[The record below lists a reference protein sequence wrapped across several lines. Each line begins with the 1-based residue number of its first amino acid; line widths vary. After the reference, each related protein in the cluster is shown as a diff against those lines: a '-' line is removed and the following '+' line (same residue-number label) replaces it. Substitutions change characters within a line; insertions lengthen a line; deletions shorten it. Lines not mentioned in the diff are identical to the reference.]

1 MWDIDT
7 WRTAAIASAAVGQ
20 TLFVAF
26 YCTLTWWRTFLGKAL
41 FSKALVF
48 AVLLD
53 IAVVGRVTDWP
64 HEQGTIVACYMLV
77 SAGIWLQLAAFIRQ
91 ARLDWATDTEA
102 TSRHLRRRRR
112 RRLPFGWGRERGSVT
127 PPAPRRSL
135 DP

>member
-7 WRTAAIASAAVGQ
+7 WRTVAITSAAVGQ
-20 TLFVAF
+20 TLFVGF

-53 IAVVGRVTDWP
+53 IAVAGRVWDWP
-64 HEQGTIVACYMLV
+64 HEDGTIVACYTLV
-77 SAGIWLQLAAFIRQ
+77 SAGIWLQFAAFVRQ
-91 ARLDWATDTEA
+91 ARLDRSTDTAA
-102 TSRHLRRRRR
+102 TSHHLQRRRK
-112 RRLPFGWGRERGSVT
+112 RRLPWGRAGGSVT
-127 PPAPRRSL
+127 PPAPRRSM